1 MNVKTIDEMIKQN
14 TYNIIN
20 SVTNT
25 VIIVLFLNEGSPII
39 PDSDVAFPENYFPEK
54 FRKLSEEPEKYV
66 WLVNYNVSL
75 VKHGKQQVFLFYTF
89 I

>member
-25 VIIVLFLNEGSPII
+25 VIIALFLNEGSPII
-39 PDSDVAFPENYFPEK
+39 PDSDVAFPEK
-54 FRKLSEEPEKYV
+54 FRKFSEEPEKYV

-75 VKHGKQQVFLFYTF
+75 VKHSKQQVFLFYTF